1 MGCLLLIE
9 KNKKWVIGMNRKK
22 LKMMVSTGVIL
33 IFIGIT
39 IMLNDFIVERREK
52 VFSQMNLELTEL
64 LSEDVGADVDDIAQ
78 EETSPEEAQEEVS
91 QEEPVVNY
99 ETYAGIL
106 EIPKIGFNRGFYK
119 KESSLNNV
127 KFNLKILPR
136 SNYPDEDKG
145 NVIII
150 GHSGNY
156 SNSYFGSLY
165 KLEKE
170 DTASI
175 TYNGKKYTY
184 KIVNIYTDKK
194 DGTVTIYRDETKNC
208 LTLITCTKD
217 DETTQ
222 TIYILELVGVE

>member
-1 MGCLLLIE
+1 MDN
-9 KNKKWVIGMNRKK
+9 NKLRMLVA
-22 LKMMVSTGVIL
+22 TGVIL
-33 IFIGIT
+33 IAVGIT

-52 VFSQMNLELTEL
+52 VFSQMNLELTEIL
-64 LSEDVGADVDDIAQ
+64 NENVSNEVTDAQAEEHVDETEDVQ
-78 EETSPEEAQEEVS
+78 ENVPKET
-91 QEEPVVNY
+91 PVVNY
-99 ETYAGIL
+99 ETYVGIL
-106 EIPKIGFNRGFYK
+106 DIPKIGFSKGFYK

-127 KFNLKILPR
+127 KFNLKILPQ

-156 SNSYFGSLY
+156 SNSYFGNLY
-165 KLEKE
+165 KLALD

-194 DGTVTIYRDETKNC
+194 DGTVTIYRDETKKC

-217 DETTQ
+217 DDTTQ
-222 TIYILELVGVE
+222 TIYIFELVSVE